1 MIIKHNVK
9 NRTEYNRNFYDDGKL
24 RDVDVSR
31 VDIEDLI
38 DKKEVWRT
46 VKWLCGNVHHECAR
60 FDYIIFAIATKIAKR
75 VLTGEEKKYIEE
87 KNKGLFKTKERE
99 YLSHST
105 YEALRKYVF
114 RCWKEFEKYNMV
126 TFTKV
131 KYNRTFGRGRRR
143 STYTYKETAVKLTE
157 KGKNV
162 NV

>member
-1 MIIKHNVK
+1 MLIKHNVK
-9 NRTEYNRNFYDDGKL
+9 NRADYTRNFYDDGKL
-24 RDVDVSR
+24 RDIDISR
-31 VDIEDLI
+31 ADIEDLI

-46 VKWLCGNVHHECAR
+46 VQWLCKNVHHECAR
-60 FDYIIFAIATKIAKR
+60 FDYIIYAIATKIAKR
-75 VLTGEEKKYIEE
+75 VLTGEEKKMVEE
-87 KNKGLFKTKERE
+87 KSKGLFKMKERE
-99 YLSHST
+99 LLSYPT
-105 YEALRKYVF
+105 YEALKKYVF